1 MRRCV
6 PRPFW
11 CKMGFLAGLG
21 AAVSAVSGIKGLFS
35 KEKKGPTPQQN
46 LMSQAAGARAAA
58 EKHGFNPL
66 TMLQYGQ
73 TGASTGGGG
82 GVPPLASVE
91 AITDG
96 LTGLDDILSGDKA
109 RRAAAD
115 QLEIDLA
122 RLKLDQLRSGV
133 VHAPVAR
140 VDTVGTAPS
149 VLGRRAAVYA
159 PSAGATFSRPVFSSA
174 SAPPAP
180 SVKPVGKPITA
191 TGSVYAPGRKVDKTD
206 LVNSPGVFQIENAI
220 THGPVTMPGEGE
232 PLGID
237 ELATM
242 VIIGGPQAAGNYV
255 NKQLFDGKR
264 VDTWWKDKMKQRE
277 KSNAE
282 AKRRQEKLR
291 ADEAR
296 RNRVQ

>member
-1 MRRCV
+1 
-6 PRPFW
+6 
-11 CKMGFLAGLG
+11 
-21 AAVSAVSGIKGLFS
+21 
-35 KEKKGPTPQQN
+35 
-46 LMSQAAGARAAA
+46 
-58 EKHGFNPL
+58 
-66 TMLQYGQ
+66 MLQYGQ

-82 GVPPLASVE
+82 GAPPLASLQAV
-91 AITDG
+91 TDG
-96 LTGLDDILSGDKA
+96 LLGLDDILSGDRA

-115 QLEIDLA
+115 QLEIDMA
-122 RLKLDQLRSGV
+122 RLKLDQARSGV
-133 VHAPVAR
+133 VIAPAPR

-149 VLGRRAAVYA
+149 VLGRRAVVHA
-159 PSAGATFSRPVFSSA
+159 PSAGATFSRPVMSSA

-180 SVKPVGKPITA
+180 SVKPVGKTIDKSS
-191 TGSVYAPGRKVDKTD
+191 SVYAPGRKVDKTD

-242 VIIGGPQAAGNYV
+242 LIIGGPQAAGNWA
-255 NKQLFDGKR
+255 NKKLFDGKR
-264 VDTWWKDKMKQRE
+264 VDNWWNDKQKERA
-277 KSNAE
+277 KSQAD

-296 RNRVQ
+296 QKQPR